1 MAMTTT
7 AQMLLYFATALAL
20 GAIGYAYAAT
30 CWRMLHDDGRLRL
43 RRLLAR
49 LGTSLAAAPA
59 TECEKARAART
70 CVACGEKARCDAWLA
85 AHRRDGYAA
94 FCPNALRIASW
105 SRS

>member
-1 MAMTTT
+1 MMTYS
-7 AQMLLYFATALAL
+7 QILLLLLATLTL
-20 GAIGYAYAAT
+20 GAIAYAFALT
-30 CWRMLHDDGRLRL
+30 CWRMLHYDGRLRL

-49 LGTSLAAAPA
+49 AGTSLAAAPA
-59 TECEKARAART
+59 SDCEKARAART

-85 AHRRDGYAA
+85 SHRRDGYAA

>member
-1 MAMTTT
+1 MMTS
-7 AQMLLYFATALAL
+7 AELLFFLLAAFTL
-20 GAIGYAYAAT
+20 GTIAYAFAAT

-49 LGTSLAAAPA
+49 AGTSLAAAPA
-59 TECEKARAART
+59 SDCEKARAART

-85 AHRRDGYAA
+85 SRRRDGYAA

>member
-1 MAMTTT
+1 MITSAEF
-7 AQMLLYFATALAL
+7 LLFLLAAFTL
-20 GAIGYAYAAT
+20 GAIAYAFAVT

-49 LGTSLAAAPA
+49 AGTSLDAAPA
-59 TECEKARAART
+59 SDCEKARAART

-85 AHRRDGYAA
+85 SHRREGYAA

>member
-1 MAMTTT
+1 MTTS
-7 AQMLLYFATALAL
+7 AELLLLLLATLSF
-20 GAIGYAYAAT
+20 GAIAYVFAVT